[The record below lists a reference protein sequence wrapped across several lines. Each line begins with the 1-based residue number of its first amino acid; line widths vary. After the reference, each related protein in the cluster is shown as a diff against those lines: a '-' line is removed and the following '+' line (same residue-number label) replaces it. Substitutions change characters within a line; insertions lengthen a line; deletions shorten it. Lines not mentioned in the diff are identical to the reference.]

1 MPVFHFKDKSLNY
14 EVHRGLVPD
23 DTLFIHGNLASN
35 VWWKP
40 TLKELEKRAVGQNY
54 KGLAITCEWLGCG
67 KSSDPKSL
75 KDLEMMSLAQ
85 DYLSL
90 LSGMGWSDVNVVGH
104 STGGVIALCAMSLQP
119 ELFKRALLLDP
130 VGAQGIQLAPEML
143 EAFTK
148 MKVDREYCAT
158 IMASTIQGVDVQSDL
173 FQQIVDDAFGV
184 ADLNWEGIPT
194 ALSHLNIIKD
204 IKKLEQPVMIF
215 HGEHDP
221 ILPIEDSR
229 DLSRALPS
237 GVFQMLDGQ
246 GHSCNLENPS
256 RFATLL
262 LNFLTLT

>member
-1 MPVFHFKDKSLNY
+1 MPVFHFQDKSLHF

-40 TLKELEKRAVGQNY
+40 TLKELEKRSVGQNY

-67 KSSDPKSL
+67 ESSDPKTL
-75 KDLEMMSLAQ
+75 EDLEMMSLGR
-85 DYLSL
+85 DYLAL

-104 STGGVIALCAMSLQP
+104 STGGTIALCAMSQQP

-143 EAFTK
+143 EAFAK
-148 MKVDREYCAT
+148 MRVDREFCEAV
-158 IMASTIQGVDVQSDL
+158 MASTIQGVDVKSAL
-173 FQQIVDDAFGV
+173 FQKIVDDAFQV
-184 ADLNWEGIPT
+184 AELNWEGIPK
-194 ALSHLNIIKD
+194 ALNHLNIVKD
-204 IKKLEQPVMIF
+204 LKKLEQPVMIF

-221 ILPIEDSR
+221 ILPLEDSR

-246 GHSCNLENPS
+246 GHSCNIENPA
-256 RFATLL
+256 RFTTLL